1 MARVK
6 TFRLG
11 MSVGGVLL
19 SLLAGCGNDDKAATK
34 DEVAVK
40 GDSDDS
46 TTDAEDAGNVEES
59 TNVDEPPDVD
69 TMLNTYDATDE
80 RISVVAR
87 SEATSNGPRFSS
99 AGGYMT
105 VHFQGTTISV
115 SFVDQSNGRASY
127 DAWLDGEPVAKVVPV
142 TAMRKYPVA
151 SGLTAGEHTLVFSK
165 RTEASIG
172 SVTLLSVE
180 IAGTLLTAPKP
191 AHRIEFIG
199 DSITAGA
206 GVDAANGTDA
216 CSDANWGLSNNAAA
230 SYGAVAARA
239 LDADYHLTAVSGIG
253 LVRNYSAMYDA
264 RPMPEVYDL
273 LNLESMTSAQWD
285 HDRFVP
291 DVVVV
296 ALGTND
302 FSPGD
307 NPPEDP
313 RPQMEVEPYTQE
325 YIEFVDRLRGV
336 YPEADIFGISSPMLG
351 DGWPD
356 STYTSKTNL
365 LTTLENV
372 AEHYRDSDPKVH
384 TFVVESLAGAGC
396 GTHPDV
402 AQHQRLG
409 EALATEI
416 RSVLGW

>member
-1 MARVK
+1 MTRVK
-6 TFRLG
+6 TLVLG

-19 SLLAGCGNDDKAATK
+19 SLLVGCGTDDKDANK
-34 DEVAVK
+34 DGAPVK
-40 GDSDDS
+40 GDADDSKADSDD
-46 TTDAEDAGNVEES
+46 AGK
-59 TNVDEPPDVD
+59 VDEPIDVD
-69 TMLNTYDATDE
+69 TTLHTYDVTDE
-80 RISVVAR
+80 RILVAAR
-87 SEATSNGPRFSS
+87 WEATSNGPRFSS
-99 AGGYMT
+99 AGGHMT
-105 VHFQGTTISV
+105 VHFQGTAVSV

-127 DAWLDGEPVAKVVPV
+127 DAWIDGEPVAKVVPV
-142 TAMRKYPVA
+142 TAMRKYPLA

-172 SVTLLSVE
+172 SVTLLRVE
-180 IAGTLLTAPKP
+180 IAGTLLAAPKP

-206 GVDAANGTDA
+206 GVDAATGTDA

-230 SYGAVAARA
+230 SYGAVTARA

-273 LNLESMTSAQWD
+273 LNLESMTSAEWD
-285 HDRFVP
+285 HDKFVP

-313 RPQMEVEPYTQE
+313 RPQMEVEPYTEE
-325 YIEFVDRLRGV
+325 YIKFVDRLRGV
-336 YPEADIFGISSPMLG
+336 YPDADIFGISSPMLG

-372 AEHYRDSDPKVH
+372 AEHYKDSDPKVH

-409 EALATEI
+409 EALAEEI
-416 RSVLGW
+416 RTVLGW